1 VNNSRA
7 SNLRKTPGKRLI
19 TEFLILSDG
28 TVLVQNLTPTT
39 AAILSQLNPNDDT
52 ILRRVVASRP
62 AKESSSLNH
71 ELRD

>member
-1 VNNSRA
+1 VNNSRV
-7 SNLRKTPGKRLI
+7 SSLRKAPGKWLM

-52 ILRRVVASRP
+52 IQRRVVPGRP
-62 AKESSSLNH
+62 AKESSS
-71 ELRD
+71 